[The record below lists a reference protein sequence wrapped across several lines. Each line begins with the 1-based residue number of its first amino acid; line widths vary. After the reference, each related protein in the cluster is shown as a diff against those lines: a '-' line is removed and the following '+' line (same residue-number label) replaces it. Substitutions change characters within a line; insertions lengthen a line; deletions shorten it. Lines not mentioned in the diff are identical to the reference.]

1 MASIRGEVIPM
12 NKRLV
17 PWLASGIVAF
27 TLAFAGC
34 QKKEEPAPTPNPAPA
49 AAAGSTDAG
58 AGAVAPGQAGSDV
71 GPASSAATGE
81 TKKPDK

>member
-1 MASIRGEVIPM
+1 M

-27 TLAFAGC
+27 TLAFTGC
-34 QKKEEPAPTPNPAPA
+34 GKKEEPAPAPIPAPA
-49 AAAGSTDAG
+49 VAPAGSTDTG
-58 AGAVAPGQAGSDV
+58 AGAVAPGQAGSDA

-81 TKKPDK
+81 TKKPDKQEAGTKKN

>member
-1 MASIRGEVIPM
+1 M

-17 PWLASGIVAF
+17 PWLASGIFAF

-34 QKKEEPAPTPNPAPA
+34 GKKEEPAPAPNPAPA
-49 AAAGSTDAG
+49 AAPAGSPDAG
-58 AGAVAPGQAGSDV
+58 PGAIAPGQAGSDV

-81 TKKPDK
+81 TKKPDKQEAGTKKN